1 MNPIR
6 KAIAR
11 FRSGDLKW
19 AQSALAFRP
28 FDTFHDTNRVAFPIP
43 VEGGYADGM
52 VSTDPNDP
60 RATHVCAVG
69 SICRVVDVS
78 QMEQLDLDTRECLD
92 LAALEAGVE
101 PDGEEPTLG
110 FLMTTLNDGLNP
122 LEYAKSYER
131 ILEVMERAADLLDE
145 RREWREVA

>member
-6 KAIAR
+6 EAIAK
-11 FRSGDLKW
+11 FRSGDIKW
-19 AQSALAFRP
+19 AQAALAFRP
-28 FDTFHDTNRVAFPIP
+28 FDTFHDTNRIAWP
-43 VEGGYADGM
+43 VPTEDGFASGM

-60 RATHVCAVG
+60 RATRVCAVG
-69 SICRVVDVS
+69 GICRIVGVH
-78 QMEQLDLDTRECLD
+78 QMELLDLDTRECLD

-131 ILEVMERAADLLDE
+131 ILEVMERAAELLDE